1 MGDNNTETKTK
12 YPIND
17 IVKIFD
23 SIEDASN
30 QYIEDISALVED
42 VNDIKIIFEYKYQVF
57 INILFLFIIFGVL
70 YVLYRDYMY
79 RIASKMTRCTDITEI
94 INLNINDN
102 DNSYIYNIY
111 IVHVNNSNNIIK
123 DYILRFEYNFLTE
136 ETRITTGD
144 HKIISPLL
152 FSPSDNIIKMNKAFY
167 IFDLQEKKKKF
178 VDYYDKDSREVFFFD
193 KKKMATK
200 KYKYYI
206 TANTDEK
213 LNDEHS
219 IRLANF
225 IKKYAY
231 DDNINIDPLYNIL
244 YAIESKKN
252 MEY

>member
-1 MGDNNTETKTK
+1 MGDTDNDS
-12 YPIND
+12 PIND
-17 IVKIFD
+17 FIKLLDRID
-23 SIEDASN
+23 NASN
-30 QYIEDISALVED
+30 EYIDDISVLVH
-42 VNDIKIIFEYKYQVF
+42 DIKDYNVIFQYKYQFF
-57 INILFLFIIFGVL
+57 INILFLFIILGVL
-70 YVLYRDYMY
+70 YVLYRDYIY
-79 RIASKMTRCTDITEI
+79 RIASKMTRCTDITDI
-94 INLNINDN
+94 INLNINEN

-136 ETRITTGD
+136 ETRITPGD
-144 HKIISPLL
+144 YKHISHLL
-152 FSPSDNIIKMNKAFY
+152 FSTTDSISKMKNAFY
-167 IFDLQEKKKKF
+167 IFDLEEKKKKF
-178 VDYYDKDSREVFFFD
+178 VDYYNTDNRKVFFFD

-213 LNDEHS
+213 LIDEHS